1 MKFYI
6 QKGEEMFESIIAE
19 IYYDNCGQ
27 WEKLYFAGVARND
40 SGLRADNVTAD
51 QGYLQNVTLPE
62 ATPRGV

>member
-1 MKFYI
+1 
-6 QKGEEMFESIIAE
+6 MFESIIAE

-51 QGYLQNVTLPE
+51 QGYLQNVTPPE